1 MSHQTFIF
9 ECSSSTWVDCVDK
22 QVFGSNK
29 PWPLEVKAGDYCLLH
44 HYEIGGLLGLWQ
56 ATGNGGRNLVP
67 KIWSGKFPWQVKVKL
82 VIPKV
87 TEVPKAA
94 PNFMIGCGRCSFE
107 ATVTRRGIN
116 SNCGEFDTCRI
127 PALPEGNKK
136 RDNAF
141 EATLGSPL
149 GRVSSARTTIEGRK
163 SGTSVI
169 STRQLNGSMSISS
182 DFRISRTRGNGLMP
196 KDWEASLT
204 EQIDDAS
211 VNQ

>member
-9 ECSSSTWVDCVDK
+9 ECSSSTWLDCVEK

-87 TEVPKAA
+87 TEVPKAVLQKLG
-94 PNFMIGCGRCSFE
+94 ID
-107 ATVTRRGIN
+107 ATVGRFDNRVDEDMAE
-116 SNCGEFDTCRI
+116 EFVK
-127 PALPEGNKK
+127 AL
-136 RDNAF
+136 
-141 EATLGSPL
+141 
-149 GRVSSARTTIEGRK
+149 RVA
-163 SGTSVI
+163 
-169 STRQLNGSMSISS
+169 
-182 DFRISRTRGNGLMP
+182 SR
-196 KDWEASLT
+196 
-204 EQIDDAS
+204 
-211 VNQ
+211 